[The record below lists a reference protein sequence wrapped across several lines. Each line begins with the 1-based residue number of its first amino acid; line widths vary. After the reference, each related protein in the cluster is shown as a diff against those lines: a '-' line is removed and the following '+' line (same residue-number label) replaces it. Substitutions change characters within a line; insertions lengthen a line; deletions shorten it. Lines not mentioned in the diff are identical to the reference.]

1 MIELSDRATALPARP
16 SRWRVATHAGA
27 QVRGTSDVHS
37 YKFTS
42 RSGHM
47 NDFTDLL
54 TTGRAIDRNHAHP
67 KPADHQAPPLHLSWA
82 RLKGSD

>member
-1 MIELSDRATALPARP
+1 ML
-16 SRWRVATHAGA
+16 A
-27 QVRGTSDVHS
+27 QVGGSSDVHS

-47 NDFTDLL
+47 NDFTDLF
-54 TTGRAIDRNHAHP
+54 TTGSAIDRNHAHR
-67 KPADHQAPPLHLSWA
+67 KPADQAPQLHLSWA